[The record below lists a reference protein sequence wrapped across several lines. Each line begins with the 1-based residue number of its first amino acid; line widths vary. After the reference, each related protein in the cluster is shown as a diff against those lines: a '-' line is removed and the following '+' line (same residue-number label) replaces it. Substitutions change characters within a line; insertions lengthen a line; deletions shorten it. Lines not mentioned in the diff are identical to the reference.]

1 MKRKII
7 IPIDDFNSEV
17 VLFLRA
23 VGAGVP
29 ANWSAEALALVRE
42 AAVTAYE
49 KMGMI
54 LEVDKRKTQTR
65 AVFKTGPWKEP
76 IKHETPLF
84 PHQIPLEDAVRQT
97 VGESPQKAGLK
108 KGRAYGAHAG
118 QRSTTRLAIPGD
130 PISSSKEAERFSSW
144 VLNPN
149 FS

>member
-23 VGAGVP
+23 VGARVP

-54 LEVDKRKTQTR
+54 LEVDKRKVADQSRFQDR
-65 AVFKTGPWKEP
+65 AME
-76 IKHETPLF
+76 
-84 PHQIPLEDAVRQT
+84 
-97 VGESPQKAGLK
+97 
-108 KGRAYGAHAG
+108 GAHSG
-118 QRSTTRLAIPGD
+118 
-130 PISSSKEAERFSSW
+130 
-144 VLNPN
+144 
-149 FS
+149 